1 MFLIV
6 KKKIVTRRDKN
17 FLDSE
22 REREGENQRSI
33 VPSLDSFFKRK
44 CFFGIWME
52 TMYRMP
58 TFSAEGKSCSGGEWI
73 SRTWRA
79 SPFSITGREKSAV
92 SFENETVQPFP
103 SFFQILRNSKKRNK
117 PTIYPSISSFFK
129 IALRPPSYPRI
140 SQS

>member
-6 KKKIVTRRDKN
+6 KKKLSRSEIKISLIQREK
-17 FLDSE
+17 E
-22 REREGENQRSI
+22 RENQGSI

-52 TMYRMP
+52 TMYRIP

-103 SFFQILRNSKKRNK
+103 SFFQILRNSKKGNK